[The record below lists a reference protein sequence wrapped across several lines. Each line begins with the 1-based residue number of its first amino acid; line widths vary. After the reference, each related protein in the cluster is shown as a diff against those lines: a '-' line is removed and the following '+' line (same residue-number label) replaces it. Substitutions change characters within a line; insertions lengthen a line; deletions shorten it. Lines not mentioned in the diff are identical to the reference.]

1 MNTPVKHEENALFP
15 PRRELDSS
23 SEPLVFEW
31 ETEGEDPDA
40 LFWIGE
46 VDAVLGYPDGAFPR
60 TFSALAEAL
69 VPEDRDVLFDAIQ
82 AHLLC
87 DEPYQVHCHA
97 RRLDGSEVCLTH
109 SGRTERDEDG
119 QPTKF
124 IGTLRPTPPPARNE
138 DGSLNGLVGLDGF
151 HPDGSSLN
159 GGAPV
164 SSEQL
169 ARDEQARAQSLL
181 RVAAHLNA
189 QLDLQ
194 EVCEAVCEEAGR
206 TLNAPS
212 AVMLF
217 SKARDAFV
225 PTAVRDMPTDYDK
238 RYIPTS
244 RAIYDGHVAQMG
256 TLFLFTDAQTTPD
269 LPNHALYEEVNM
281 RTIGI
286 ASLIREGE
294 VLGLLKVYSFG
305 EPRTFNANELA
316 LLQGLADQAA
326 QAIANARLLAASEK
340 RLANIHA
347 LREIDKAILGSSDVN
362 VALGVVLDQ
371 VLLRLSADAS
381 SALLLNPHTQTLR
394 YAAGRGFRTN
404 TPRRTEWQLGE
415 GLSGRAA
422 LERRLIHVSDL
433 ESPESPTVSPHASD
447 VLELPGTGR
456 VLPRNRRTGVPSNE
470 GFASY
475 HGVPLVANGQV
486 KGVLEVWHRS
496 SLALDDEDLEFL
508 ETLAG
513 QAAIAVDNANL
524 FRDLQ
529 RSNDELVLAYDS
541 TLAGWSGALDLR
553 DKETEGHSERVTRET
568 LRLAREMGI
577 SDSELVHIRRGAL
590 LHDIG
595 KMGVPDAILLKPGP
609 LTDEEW
615 VIMKQHP
622 GLALQLLAPIEYL
635 RPSLD
640 IPYAHHEKWDGS
652 GYPRRLSGEQIP
664 RAARLFAVVD
674 VWDALCS
681 DRPYRKGWPIG
692 RVLNHIRDGAGTH
705 FDPAVVEAFLH
716 LHADEWIEE
725 ASEPGVLP
733 APLPQPEPLPP
744 PRRKAAPARLWE
756 WIKEK
761 PAK

>member
-15 PRRELDSS
+15 LQRELDSS
-23 SEPLVFEW
+23 SEPLVLEW
-31 ETEGEDPDA
+31 VTEGEDPDA

-97 RRLDGSEVCLTH
+97 RRLDGREVCLTH

-124 IGTLRPTPPPARNE
+124 IGTLRLTPPRVQNE
-138 DGSLNGLVGLDGF
+138 DGSLNGLAGAHGL
-151 HPDGSSLN
+151 HLDGSSLN
-159 GGAPV
+159 GGAPI

-269 LPNHALYEEVNM
+269 LPNHALYEDVNM

-326 QAIANARLLAASEK
+326 QAIANARLLAAS
-340 RLANIHA
+340 
-347 LREIDKAILGSSDVN
+347 
-362 VALGVVLDQ
+362 
-371 VLLRLSADAS
+371 
-381 SALLLNPHTQTLR
+381 
-394 YAAGRGFRTN
+394 
-404 TPRRTEWQLGE
+404 
-415 GLSGRAA
+415 
-422 LERRLIHVSDL
+422 
-433 ESPESPTVSPHASD
+433 
-447 VLELPGTGR
+447 
-456 VLPRNRRTGVPSNE
+456 
-470 GFASY
+470 
-475 HGVPLVANGQV
+475 
-486 KGVLEVWHRS
+486 
-496 SLALDDEDLEFL
+496 
-508 ETLAG
+508 
-513 QAAIAVDNANL
+513 
-524 FRDLQ
+524 
-529 RSNDELVLAYDS
+529 
-541 TLAGWSGALDLR
+541 
-553 DKETEGHSERVTRET
+553 
-568 LRLAREMGI
+568 
-577 SDSELVHIRRGAL
+577 
-590 LHDIG
+590 
-595 KMGVPDAILLKPGP
+595 
-609 LTDEEW
+609 
-615 VIMKQHP
+615 
-622 GLALQLLAPIEYL
+622 
-635 RPSLD
+635 
-640 IPYAHHEKWDGS
+640 
-652 GYPRRLSGEQIP
+652 
-664 RAARLFAVVD
+664 
-674 VWDALCS
+674 
-681 DRPYRKGWPIG
+681 
-692 RVLNHIRDGAGTH
+692 
-705 FDPAVVEAFLH
+705 
-716 LHADEWIEE
+716 
-725 ASEPGVLP
+725 
-733 APLPQPEPLPP
+733 
-744 PRRKAAPARLWE
+744 
-756 WIKEK
+756 
-761 PAK
+761 

>member
-1 MNTPVKHEENALFP
+1 MNCTPQYEENSPLLP
-15 PRRELDSS
+15 QRELDLSS
-23 SEPLVFEW
+23 APLVFEW
-31 ETEGEDPDA
+31 ETEGDDPDA
-40 LFWIGE
+40 LVWIGE
-46 VDAVLGYPDGAFPR
+46 VDAVLGYPEGAFPR
-60 TFSALAEAL
+60 TFSALCEAV
-69 VPEDRDVLFDAIQ
+69 VPEDRDALFDAIQ
-82 AHLLC
+82 AHLLS

-97 RRLDGSEVCLTH
+97 RRLDGSEVCFTH
-109 SGRTERDEDG
+109 TGRTERGEDG
-119 QPTKF
+119 QPIKF
-124 IGTLRPTPPPARNE
+124 VGTLRLTVPAAPGS
-138 DGSLNGLVGLDGF
+138 DDSLNGD
-151 HPDGSSLN
+151 
-159 GGAPV
+159 API

-194 EVCEAVCEEAGR
+194 EVCEAICEEAGR
-206 TLNAPS
+206 TLGAPS

-217 SKARDAFV
+217 NKTRDAFL

-238 RYIPTS
+238 RYTPTS
-244 RAIYDGHVAQMG
+244 RAIYDDHVAAMG

-269 LPNHALYEEVNM
+269 LPNHKLYEEVNM

-347 LREIDKAILGSSDVN
+347 LREIDKAILGSSDVS

-371 VLLRLSADAS
+371 VLSRLGADAS
-381 SALLLNPHTQTLR
+381 SALLLNSHTQTLR

-415 GLSGRAA
+415 GLAGRAA
-422 LERRLIHVSDL
+422 LERRLIHVADL
-433 ESPESPTVSPHASD
+433 ESPESPTVFPHASD
-447 VLELPGTGR
+447 ELQWPDTE
-456 VLPRNRRTGVPSNE
+456 LFIPRNRRTGVPVNE
-470 GFASY
+470 GFVSY
-475 HGVPLVANGQV
+475 HGVPLVANGHV

-496 SLALDDEDLEFL
+496 PLSLDDEDLEFL

-513 QAAIAVDNANL
+513 QAAIAIDNANL

-577 SDSELVHIRRGAL
+577 SDSELVHMRRGAL

-609 LTDEEW
+609 LDDEEW
-615 VIMKQHP
+615 AIMKRHP

-635 RPSLD
+635 RPALD

-705 FDPAVVEAFLH
+705 FDPAVVEAFLL
-716 LHADEWIEE
+716 LHADELVEE
-725 ASEPGVLP
+725 VPELEALPAPKPKP
-733 APLPQPEPLPP
+733 APLPT
-744 PRRKAAPARLWE
+744 PRRKSAPLRLWE
-756 WIKEK
+756 WIMEK
-761 PAK
+761 PAT